1 MPDAGALPDPPSGFF
16 AIRREFVPDASLSP
30 TGYEILLE
38 VMTECDVDRVVE
50 VPFRFSNRDRGES
63 NESYLP
69 GSNRVDSDA
78 RVRVVAT
85 PRPGKVRTAGWFLAG
100 RQACSW
106 ARWTHSAARSSLTP
120 ATSATAS
127 ALVRERSLCVRMP
140 ESASRSE

>member
-1 MPDAGALPDPPSGFF
+1 MPDADALSDPPSEFF
-16 AIRREFVPDASLSP
+16 AVRREFVPDASLSP

-38 VMTECDVDRVVE
+38 VVTECDVDRVVE
-50 VPFRFSNRDRGES
+50 VPFRFSDRDRGES
-63 NESYLP
+63 NEGHLP
-69 GSNRVDSDA
+69 GSNRVDFDA

-85 PRPGKVRTAGWFLAG
+85 QRLEEVRTAGWLLAG

-120 ATSATAS
+120 AMSATS
-127 ALVRERSLCVRMP
+127 LALVRERSLCVRMP